1 MLTSVQSYDRIRQE
15 NLFENGKYAGDWLEI
30 KSWATEKVESVFILY
45 FTLKLHVEIPSPHSL
60 WSRNTSRTCYIKRGV
75 LRAVNL
81 TVEVEW

>member
-60 WSRNTSRTCYIKRGV
+60 WSRMHPEHATLKEEFSGLST
-75 LRAVNL
+75 LQ
-81 TVEVEW
+81 